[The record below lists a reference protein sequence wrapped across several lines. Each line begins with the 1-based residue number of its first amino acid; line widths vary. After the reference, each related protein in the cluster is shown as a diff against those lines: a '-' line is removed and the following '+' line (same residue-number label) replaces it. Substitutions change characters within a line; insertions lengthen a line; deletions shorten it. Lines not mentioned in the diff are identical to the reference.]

1 MKRTILI
8 IFVIICLIFSIV
20 FFLYKFTFPKSY
32 SNYIF
37 SYSEQYKLDPAL
49 VFSIVKAESGF
60 NANAVSKSGAMGLM
74 QLLPTTARWIA
85 TELGDEFENNK
96 LFDPETNIKY
106 GCFYL
111 NYLKNKFN
119 NIEVVICAY
128 NAGESVVRNWI
139 LSNGTIENDNIE
151 YPETK
156 NYLRKV
162 KFYYSIYKNSL

>member
-20 FFLYKFTFPKSY
+20 FFLFKFMFPKTYSNYVFSY
-32 SNYIF
+32 SN
-37 SYSEQYKLDPAL
+37 QYQLEPAL
-49 VFSIVKAESGF
+49 VFSIIKAESGF
-60 NANAVSKSGAMGLM
+60 NEKAVSKSGAMGLM
-74 QLLPTTARWIA
+74 QLLPATAKWIA
-85 TELGDEFENNK
+85 TELGDEFENDN
-96 LFDPETNIKY
+96 LLDPETNIKY
-106 GCFYL
+106 GCYYL

-139 LSNGTIENDNIE
+139 SSNGTIEDDNIE
-151 YPETK
+151 YAETK

-162 KFYYSIYKNSL
+162 KFYYSIYENSL